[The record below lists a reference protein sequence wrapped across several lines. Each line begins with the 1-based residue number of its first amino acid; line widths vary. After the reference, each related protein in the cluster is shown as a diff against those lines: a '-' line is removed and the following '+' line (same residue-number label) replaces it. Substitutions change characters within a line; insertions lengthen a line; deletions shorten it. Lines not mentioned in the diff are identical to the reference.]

1 MLRYI
6 IDGYNLIKSE
16 HSRILGGSLE
26 SQRNELISLIN
37 INKPQ
42 GSEKNSVTVVFD
54 GRAESP
60 FSGEGYSRQ
69 NALGIEIL
77 YSENTN
83 ADRIIERLVEENENP
98 ANIVIVTDDRGIRR
112 MTAGRGVKF
121 IGTAEFWKKLAIKAG
136 TKGTEQRDT
145 GVSSDNLNKE
155 LKEKWLGEK

>member
-1 MLRYI
+1 MLHYI

-16 HSRILGGSLE
+16 HSRIFGGSLE
-26 SQRNELISLIN
+26 SQRNSLISLIN
-37 INKPQ
+37 AEKPQ

-54 GRAESP
+54 GKPDTP

-69 NALGIEIL
+69 NSLGIEIL

-83 ADRIIERLVEENENP
+83 ADRVIERLVNEDNNP

-112 MTAGRGVKF
+112 ITARPGVKF
-121 IGTAEFWKKLAIKAG
+121 VDTKEFWKKLYVK
-136 TKGTEQRDT
+136 KGSQINGRREPNA
-145 GVSSDNLNKE
+145 SLDNLDKE